1 MKLEPDQRKI
11 VVFSGAGLSAGS
23 GLPTFR
29 DHNGLWQNHNI
40 LKLASAEMFK
50 NNPDLVH
57 QFYNERRK
65 QAAAALPNAAHLA
78 IAELEHY
85 YQVVVITQNVD
96 QLHERAGSTEV
107 IHLHGNLFESRS
119 SLDPRLV
126 YPVGDQPLSASDTAA
141 DGSPLRPN
149 IVWFGESVP
158 NLTQA
163 RQHIRSAGKVVVVGS
178 SLQVEPAASV
188 LKHARRRAEK
198 YIIDLDLLKR
208 PYGFR
213 FLRGCALER
222 VPELVT
228 TWLQASL
235 RIPKK

>member
-1 MKLEPDQRKI
+1 MKLELDSQKI
-11 VVFSGAGLSAGS
+11 VIFSGAGLSADS

-29 DHNGLWQNHNI
+29 DHNGLWQNHNV

-50 NNPDLVH
+50 NNPELVH

-65 QAAAALPNAAHLA
+65 LAANAMANVAHLA

-96 QLHERAGSTEV
+96 ELHEQAGSTQV
-107 IHLHGNLFESRS
+107 IHLHGKLSEARS
-119 SLDPRLV
+119 SLDPSLT
-126 YPVGDQPLSASDTAA
+126 YPIGDEPLSASDVAE
-141 DGSPLRPN
+141 DGSLLRPN

-163 RQHIRSAGKVVVVGS
+163 KQHMRSAGKVLVVGT
-178 SLQVEPAASV
+178 SLAVEPAASI
-188 LKHARRRAEK
+188 LKHARLGAEK
-198 YIIDLDLLKR
+198 YMINLDIVSK

-213 FLRGCALER
+213 FLRGSAIDC
-222 VPELVT
+222 VPDLVNR
-228 TWLQASL
+228 WLKSANEA
-235 RIPKK
+235 